1 MTGNQRSTFQVLT
14 GVISA
19 GTIVLL
25 GACGGTSQTKQ
36 VTQAPAA
43 DATTNAPGPIALTP
57 PNPSNLP
64 VPGTPI
70 LQNTQLP
77 TIPIRGLTPATEPTN
92 LANQTP
98 QRPSQVDP
106 FASNGPTFYSI
117 PFAKPANAKTTSPKA
132 AAKAV
137 KGTAAK
143 PQNRITTGNIAT
155 LNAPARSFN
164 PTPSYS
170 RRTTALPSFP
180 QLRSPQAM
188 QPLVSG
194 RPEVIAVPQLPAIA
208 PPAPRVAAVPQNIP
222 QAIAPVRQSL
232 AEGIAISGVL
242 QTNGK
247 TMVIAKSPNEQSAR
261 YVQAGDSIGSV
272 RVKSIQV
279 SRSGEPTVV
288 LEQNGVEV
296 TKSIGSGR

>member
-1 MTGNQRSTFQVLT
+1 MAGKQRSTFQVLT
-14 GVISA
+14 SVMGA

-25 GACGGTSQTKQ
+25 GACGKSQTKQ
-36 VTQAPAA
+36 VAQAPTA
-43 DATTNAPGPIALTP
+43 DAATNAPATIALTP
-57 PNPSNLP
+57 PNPNYLP
-64 VPGTPI
+64 VPGIPI
-70 LQNTQLP
+70 LQNSQLP
-77 TIPIRGLTPATEPTN
+77 TIPIRGLTPATDPASR
-92 LANQTP
+92 ANQIP
-98 QRPSQVDP
+98 QRSSQVDP
-106 FASNGPTFYSI
+106 FASSGPTFYAI
-117 PFAKPANAKTTSPKA
+117 PFTKPTATKA
-132 AAKAV
+132 AVPNKVVKA
-137 KGTAAK
+137 AAK
-143 PQNRITTGNIAT
+143 PQNRIAANRIA
-155 LNAPARSFN
+155 LNPQPRSFS
-164 PTPSYS
+164 PAPSLS
-170 RRTTALPSFP
+170 RRTAALPSFP
-180 QLRSPQAM
+180 QFRSPQAM

-208 PPAPRVAAVPQNIP
+208 PPAPRIAAVPQNVP

-261 YVQAGDSIGSV
+261 YVQAGDAIGSV

-296 TKSIGSGR
+296 TKSIGPGR